1 MTIFNSYGFVYR
13 RVSSWGFRHSE
24 IDWQSWWL
32 CRVCFEDHHSQE
44 LWSAQSAL
52 KEPTGN
58 RHVQKNTNA
67 SLRRKWLFDNHLFW
81 KTLGWMVSHFHIIFL
96 AIDLQ
101 RTYAWWCEMYC
112 QKRWKEK
119 EEQHAKALEACLKCG
134 YHVDPAVWGSFR
146 DSAIQRTASRVRSQ
160 RTKKSTWFTAA
171 AVLRYSIYMLQ
182 SDSCSYRF
190 DFASHGLQDLRTRQ
204 LGEHSE
210 NLQAWTGVF
219 L

>member
-134 YHVDPAVWGSFR
+134 YHIKIYIYIP
-146 DSAIQRTASRVRSQ
+146 SRVGGFKDSEMMQ
-160 RTKKSTWFTAA
+160 RTKHLGQRKANDLQRPA
-171 AVLRYSIYMLQ
+171 AVLRY
-182 SDSCSYRF
+182 
-190 DFASHGLQDLRTRQ
+190 
-204 LGEHSE
+204 
-210 NLQAWTGVF
+210 NLFVAKWLTHLPIWFCNPWVAGCKDPTA
-219 L
+219 